1 METVVQETPT
11 SEATEKTTD
20 NLPEVRDEAPAA
32 PAAPMDFEKGLMS
45 AKNSNDEWRIA
56 SLMLKSNALPQQFK
70 NVPQVV
76 MALQFLK
83 AHGLPPMVA
92 IRQTTII
99 NGTLSIWGELPL
111 ALGRRSGKIKEWKE
125 ILFDK
130 AYKEINFE
138 NKNLNEPIF
147 GALCRMVDDKGQVTE
162 RSFTV
167 ADAITA
173 GLWSKDIWKKYPKR
187 MIQMRTRGWTL
198 KDALPEVLSA
208 VSIAEYDHDMVIE
221 ENADGSESRRLGG
234 SVADEMNA
242 VLVDEKEANQESSS
256 AQSN

>member
-1 METVVQETPT
+1 METVAQETSTP
-11 SEATEKTTD
+11 EVKDDAVEKTTKS
-20 NLPEVRDEAPAA
+20 LPIEFDEG
-32 PAAPMDFEKGLMS
+32 GLIS

-56 SLMLKSNALPQQFK
+56 DLMLRSNALPQQFK

-83 AHGLPPMVA
+83 AHRLPPMIA

-111 ALGRRSGKIKEWKE
+111 ALCRRANMIREWTE

-130 AYKEINFE
+130 DYKEINFT

-147 GALCRMVDDKGQVTE
+147 GAMCRMVDPQGKVTE

-173 GLWSKDIWKKYPKR
+173 GLWNKDIWKKYPKR

-198 KDALPEVLSA
+198 KDGAPEVLHGI
-208 VSIAEYDHDMVIE
+208 SIAEYDHDMIIQ
-221 ENADGSESRRLGG
+221 ENSDGSESRRLGG
-234 SVADEMNA
+234 SIADEMNA
-242 VLVDEKEANQESSS
+242 VLVDEKKADPEQTTTQQNQ
-256 AQSN
+256 